1 MCACVHLCLH
11 TCACTCVCARLL
23 SSPWGQAP
31 SASLSST
38 AGFRLRFLPGGSPLS
53 GQRALT
59 SSSCWRLT
67 GASSPEQCPHWP
79 RGDPGPPLSLPQG
92 QPALSAPALDPG
104 VGHRPEGARDAAS
117 AGPHLSEP
125 RPHPTPL
132 LPQASSASPP
142 PTHADQGALSPG
154 LPQRGASLLGDWGSP
169 WLCMRAGV
177 LSGGNTL
184 GPESGSPLKWEPDH
198 ACVCMCTQCVS
209 VCVYTRACTWV
220 CSPRGAWCALLPSL
234 APGPRAEVTP
244 HQPTL
249 PASLSR
255 TQSFQHLRGKQCRGG
270 SPGNQPP
277 QGPGTSACLGPARP
291 LSSSRLRLWINLDF

>member
-104 VGHRPEGARDAAS
+104 VGHRPEGE
-117 AGPHLSEP
+117 GMQP
-125 RPHPTPL
+125 RLDHTSPSPDLILLPCSHRPL
-132 LPQASSASPP
+132 LRA
-142 PTHADQGALSPG
+142 
-154 LPQRGASLLGDWGSP
+154 LPQHTLIKEPCHLVCPRVGPPYSVIGGHPGCACELGCSVEG
-169 WLCMRAGV
+169 
-177 LSGGNTL
+177 TL
-184 GPESGSPLKWEPDH
+184 W
-198 ACVCMCTQCVS
+198 
-209 VCVYTRACTWV
+209 
-220 CSPRGAWCALLPSL
+220 ALN
-234 APGPRAEVTP
+234 
-244 HQPTL
+244 
-249 PASLSR
+249 PA
-255 TQSFQHLRGKQCRGG
+255 HL
-270 SPGNQPP
+270 
-277 QGPGTSACLGPARP
+277 
-291 LSSSRLRLWINLDF
+291 